1 MEWLLVLLWV
11 QGVYTLATG
20 VWPIVH
26 MRSFEAVTG
35 PKADRWLVKTVGALL
50 IPVAS
55 CWLWNA
61 WHSTASTE
69 AALLG
74 IATALGLATVD
85 FYYAGIGRIRK
96 IYMVDGVLQLGFASC
111 WAAGSWAA

>member
-1 MEWLLVLLWV
+1 M
-11 QGVYTLATG
+11 
-20 VWPIVH
+20 
-26 MRSFEAVTG
+26 
-35 PKADRWLVKTVGALL
+35 KTVGALL
-50 IPVAS
+50 IPVAL

-61 WHSTASTE
+61 WHSTVSTE

-74 IATALGLATVD
+74 IGTALGLAAVD